1 MYHRGIMRGLRNYQV
16 NVVIK
21 VLIAS
26 DFIVWSSANLVAPIF
41 AIFVTD
47 KLPGGS
53 IEAVGIASMIYF
65 IAKCIVEIPV
75 STYIDKSKS
84 ERDDL
89 YSALLGTILNATIFF
104 LYPIIDS
111 VWQLYLLQIVSGAAA
126 AIAYPGWYSIFTRH
140 IDKTKQAFEW
150 SLYDVL
156 LGLGMAAT
164 AALGALLVKQ
174 FGFDI
179 VFVAIGVMTIL
190 GAFLLFI
197 IRNRIYLK
205 NK

>member
-41 AIFVTD
+41 AIFVAD

-140 IDKTKQAFEW
+140 IDKTKEAFEW

>member
-140 IDKTKQAFEW
+140 IDKTKEAFEW